1 MEKLDRIKLY
11 DVCLKPYIDWVEKNW
26 LKLCEVDLVNLEGH
40 LWVHLDFKTSEKR
53 TERWAFLFT
62 KYDNLLKPY
71 SVLTSVNPPFP
82 MNFTDLQA
90 EFDKRVKKLWSKEVI
105 DE

>member
-1 MEKLDRIKLY
+1 MEKLDRIELY
-11 DVCLKPYIDWVEKNW
+11 DICLKPYVDWVRDNW
-26 LKLCEVDLVNLEGH
+26 NKIEEVGLTNTKGE
-40 LWVHLDFKTSEKR
+40 LWVHLDFKDEAKR
-53 TERWAFLFT
+53 NERWAFLF
-62 KYDNLLKPY
+62 YRSMNLSYIGLILV
-71 SVLTSVNPPFP
+71 SVSPPFP